1 MKNKVY
7 NSPEISVEAM
17 EGADI
22 ITTSDPN
29 AGITTSTVES
39 GAGSWEVLS

>member
-1 MKNKVY
+1 MEIKNYV
-7 NSPEISVEAM
+7 SPEISVEVM

-22 ITTSDPN
+22 ITTSDPTV
-29 AGITTSTVES
+29 GITTSTVES